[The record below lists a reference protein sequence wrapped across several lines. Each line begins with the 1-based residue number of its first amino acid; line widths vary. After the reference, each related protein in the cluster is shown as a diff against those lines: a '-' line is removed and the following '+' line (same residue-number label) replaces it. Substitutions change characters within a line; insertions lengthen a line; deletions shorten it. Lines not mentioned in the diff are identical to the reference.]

1 MRKYYLDNLRYGI
14 VLLVIFYH
22 IVYLFNSLGVITNV
36 VIPGIPQMDVFLYL
50 IYPWFMPCLFLISGI
65 SVQFAPSAGR

>member
-50 IYPWFMPCLFLISGI
+50 IYP
-65 SVQFAPSAGR
+65 

>member
-50 IYPWFMPCLFLISGI
+50 IYRKRLISGCI
-65 SVQFAPSAGR
+65 LKMRS